1 MSELLTFFQFEF
13 FDFPLDDPV
22 RNNFSQGTIAPAFGY
37 FDHVD
42 NRQKFGEQKE
52 QKDKHSY
59 TGKGQKPFYRR
70 YTIVYIFRSH
80 VLQRKQGSFQCW
92 DDDQVSFTQ
101 SANTATTETAVILLI
116 DLNLGKRITMIG
128 NTTPTMAAKKNHHQ
142 YSL

>member
-22 RNNFSQGTIAPAFGY
+22 RNNFSQGAIAPAFGY

-92 DDDQVSFTQ
+92 DDDQVSFYPKRQYGYNRNSCDT
-101 SANTATTETAVILLI
+101 I
-116 DLNLGKRITMIG
+116 DRSESRKEDNDDR
-128 NTTPTMAAKKNHHQ
+128 
-142 YSL
+142 